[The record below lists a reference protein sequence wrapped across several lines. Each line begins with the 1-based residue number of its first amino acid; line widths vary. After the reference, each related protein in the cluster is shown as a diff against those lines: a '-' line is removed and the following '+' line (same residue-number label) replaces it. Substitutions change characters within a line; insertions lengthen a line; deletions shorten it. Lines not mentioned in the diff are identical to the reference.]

1 MEQKEKSQLK
11 VLTQKLRGLQNE
23 ALAQANHAEQ
33 HFLHISLLGWKL
45 NFWTGINRER
55 ISSEEKKNKN
65 PRQLNQTP

>member
-33 HFLHISLLGWKL
+33 HFFAHILAGMKVQLLNWHKQRTDLLG
-45 NFWTGINRER
+45 R
-55 ISSEEKKNKN
+55 KKKPKTQDN
-65 PRQLNQTP
+65 